1 VKGHQDSGQITIL
14 QREAW
19 MNIEMDELAKQKVSP
34 DEPQEQFDHCL
45 YERWVCSFEGKYII
59 TNLTSELQRHL
70 NSPF

>member
-1 VKGHQDSGQITIL
+1 
-14 QREAW
+14 

-70 NSPF
+70 NGPF